1 MANHEKEKHEADIE
15 KREAELPEGVERTH
29 AGREFLPRTDIYETR
44 ENVVIVA
51 EMPGVPASG
60 IDLTLERNELT
71 LRGRVER
78 DESEAQSLAWA
89 EYEVGD
95 FVRSFRLSGEVDR
108 ESISA
113 CAKNGI
119 LTLTLPK
126 VGMERKEITVAVG

>member
-1 MANHEKEKHEADIE
+1 MANHENDKHESDIE
-15 KREAELPEGVERTH
+15 KREAELPEGVELTH

-51 EMPGVPASG
+51 EMPGVAVSG

-71 LRGRVER
+71 LRGRVEG
-78 DESEAQSLAWA
+78 DGSGQESPSWS

-95 FVRSFRLSGEVDR
+95 FVRSFKLSGEVDR
-108 ESISA
+108 KSISA
-113 CAKNGI
+113 SAKNGV

-126 VGMERKEITVAVG
+126 LGVERKEIAVTVG

>member
-1 MANHEKEKHEADIE
+1 MAKHENEKHETDIE
-15 KREAELPEGVERTH
+15 KREAELPEGVESTR
-29 AGREFLPRTDIYETR
+29 AGREFIPRTDIYETS
-44 ENVVIVA
+44 ETVVIVA
-51 EMPGVPASG
+51 EMPGVAISG

-78 DESEAQSLAWA
+78 DDAFVQSLAYS

-95 FVRSFRLSGEVDR
+95 FVRSFKLSGEVDR

-113 CAKNGI
+113 SAKNGI

-126 VGMERKEITVAVG
+126 VGMKRKEIAVTVG